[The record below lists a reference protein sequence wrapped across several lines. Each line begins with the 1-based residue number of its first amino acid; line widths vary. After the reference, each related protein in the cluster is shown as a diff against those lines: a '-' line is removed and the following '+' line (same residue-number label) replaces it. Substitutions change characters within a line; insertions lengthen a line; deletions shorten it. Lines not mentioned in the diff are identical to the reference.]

1 MTLKGN
7 LDLDAVAKGRYDSVA
22 GMIPAIDAKLLLANG
37 YAKSADYP
45 APIEDLTVDAVI
57 QNQSGK
63 MTDFLVDLSRF
74 GFVLEGEAVN
84 GRMKVRDLEK
94 LIWDGEIAG
103 GVDLE
108 KIMTIFPIEGTS
120 IAGRIEADVASK
132 GSYAAVEA
140 GKYSQLETRGTMDVS
155 NFN

>member
-1 MTLKGN
+1 
-7 LDLDAVAKGRYDSVA
+7 
-22 GMIPAIDAKLLLANG
+22 
-37 YAKSADYP
+37 
-45 APIEDLTVDAVI
+45 
-57 QNQSGK
+57 
-63 MTDFLVDLSRF
+63 RF
-74 GFVLEGEAVN
+74 GFVLDGEAVN

-132 GSYAAVEA
+132 GSYAAVAA

-155 NFN
+155 NFNYSSVDVPQGVQITKAKAEFTPERINLSEFNSKIGQSPV